1 MTVLSETPR
10 TFEAL
15 STFPNVPMRIIP
27 RTFASVSLSPGSSV
41 AWGAIMPF
49 TAIRM
54 DSSMKSMNG
63 SELFR
68 LLDSAKA
75 E

>member
-1 MTVLSETPR
+1 MKAY
-10 TFEAL
+10 FEKVAGMGHWNNEKVRRL
-15 STFPNVPMRIIP
+15 FP
-27 RTFASVSLSPGSSV
+27 SV

-68 LLDSAKA
+68 ILDSAKA